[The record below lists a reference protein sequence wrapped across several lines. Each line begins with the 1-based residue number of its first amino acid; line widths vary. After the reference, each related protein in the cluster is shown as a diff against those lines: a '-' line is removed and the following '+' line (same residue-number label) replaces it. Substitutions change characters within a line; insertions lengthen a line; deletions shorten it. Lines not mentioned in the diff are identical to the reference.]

1 GAMAWAASG
10 GSTPLVPWA
19 LLGVNIAAAGA
30 LGALGGALVRS
41 ARRHAAW
48 GMLLVLWP
56 GFAYSLSLDTSELV
70 ASTFVV
76 GGLLA
81 ARHRHHVLTAA
92 LLAGAVVV
100 RDTTAVVAFGF
111 AAAAAVSWWRRRR
124 DHPTPAGPLIAGL
137 APLAVFALWQ
147 LLQRVRFGELPL
159 TSS

>member
-1 GAMAWAASG
+1 
-10 GSTPLVPWA
+10 
-19 LLGVNIAAAGA
+19 
-30 LGALGGALVRS
+30 
-41 ARRHAAW
+41 
-48 GMLLVLWP
+48 
-56 GFAYSLSLDTSELV
+56 
-70 ASTFVV
+70 
-76 GGLLA
+76 
-81 ARHRHHVLTAA
+81 VLTAA

-159 TSS
+159 TSSGDNNLSAPLAGLGGLLAEAARSPG